1 MGGRGRHHSQEE
13 RAVVLA
19 LTEEATAAGARL
31 EKVAAHLGLS
41 TRTIQRWSDANGGED
56 QRRGANTEPAN
67 KLSEAERE
75 KVIEIANSL
84 EYRDL
89 SPKQIVPR
97 LADEGVYVASESTL
111 YRVLREQDQMAHRE
125 RSRPARSRRP
135 QEHVATG
142 PNQVWVWDIS
152 YLPGP
157 VRGTFFYLYLILDVW
172 SRKIVGAEVYEEE
185 TSERASQ
192 LFVQTCWRL
201 GVEPDGLVLHSDNG
215 SPMKGSTMLAT
226 LQWLGVVPSF
236 SRPRVS
242 NDNAFAEASFRTLKY
257 RPNYPSQPFASLEAA
272 QAWVAGFVQWY
283 NTEHRHSAIRYVT
296 PDQRH
301 YGQERTILEQR
312 RRVYA
317 DAKARHPE
325 RWTRNT
331 RDWTPVAEV
340 RLNPGRQETKTKQAA

>member
-1 MGGRGRHHSQEE
+1 M
-13 RAVVLA
+13 LA
-19 LTEEATAAGARL
+19 LVDEATGAGARL
-31 EKVAAHLGLS
+31 EKAAEHLGVS
-41 TRTIQRWSDANGGED
+41 ARTLQRWSDANGGED
-56 QRRGANTEPAN
+56 GRRGPLTEPAN
-67 KLSEAERE
+67 KLSTAERDQ
-75 KVIEIANSL
+75 VVEIANSS

-97 LADEGVYVASESTL
+97 LADEGVYVASESTV

-125 RSRPARSRRP
+125 RSRPATPRRP
-135 QEHVATG
+135 DEHVATG
-142 PNQVWVWDIS
+142 PNQVWAWDIS

-172 SRKIVGAEVYEEE
+172 SRKIVGAKVYAEE
-185 TSERASQ
+185 TSEWASQ

-201 GVEPDGLVLHSDNG
+201 GIDPEGLVLHSDNG
-215 SPMKGSTMLAT
+215 SPMKGATMLAT
-226 LQWLGVVPSF
+226 LQWLGVVASF

-272 QAWVAGFVQWY
+272 QAWVAQFVEWY

-301 YGQERTILEQR
+301 YGQEQTILEQR
-312 RRVYA
+312 QRVYT

-325 RWTRNT
+325 RWARGT

-340 RLNPGRQETKTKQAA
+340 RLNPGRLETKTKKVA

>member
-1 MGGRGRHHSQEE
+1 M
-13 RAVVLA
+13 LA
-19 LTEEATAAGARL
+19 LAEEAVRSGARL
-31 EKVAAHLGLS
+31 DNAAEHLGVS
-41 TRTIQRWSDANGGED
+41 ARTLQRWGHTNGGQD
-56 QRRGANTEPAN
+56 QRRGPNTQPANT
-67 KLSEAERE
+67 LSEAERD
-75 KVIEIANSL
+75 KLIEIANSP

-125 RSRPARSRRP
+125 RSRPATTRRP
-135 QEHVATG
+135 DEHVATG

-172 SRKIVGAEVYEEE
+172 SRKIVGAKVYAEEN
-185 TSERASQ
+185 SERASQ

-201 GVEPDGLVLHSDNG
+201 GVDPDGLVLHSDNG

-226 LQWLGVVPSF
+226 LQWLGVVASF

-272 QAWVAGFVQWY
+272 QAWVERFVQWY

-301 YGQERTILEQR
+301 YGQEQAILEQR
-312 RRVYA
+312 QRVYA
-317 DAKARHPE
+317 AAKARHPE
-325 RWTRNT
+325 RWSRDT
-331 RDWTPVAEV
+331 RDWTPVVEV
-340 RLNPGRQETKTKQAA
+340 RLNPARNEAKAEQAA

>member
-1 MGGRGRHHSQEE
+1 M
-13 RAVVLA
+13 LA
-19 LTEEATAAGARL
+19 LADEATGAGARL
-31 EKVAAHLGLS
+31 EKAAEHLGVS
-41 TRTIQRWSDANGGED
+41 ARTLQRWSDADGGED
-56 QRRGANTEPAN
+56 GRRGPLTEPAN
-67 KLSEAERE
+67 KLSAVERE
-75 KVIEIANSL
+75 QVIEIANAP

-97 LADEGVYVASESTL
+97 LADGGTYVASESTV
-111 YRVLREQDQMAHRE
+111 YRVLRKQDQMAHRE
-125 RSRPARSRRP
+125 RSRPATARRP
-135 QEHVATG
+135 DEHVATG
-142 PNQVWVWDIS
+142 PNQVWAWDIS

-172 SRKIVGAEVYEEE
+172 SRKIVGAKVYAEE
-185 TSERASQ
+185 TSDRASQ

-201 GVEPDGLVLHSDNG
+201 GIDPDGLVLHSDNG
-215 SPMKGSTMLAT
+215 SPMKGATMLAT
-226 LQWLGVVPSF
+226 LQWLGVIPSF

-272 QAWVAGFVQWY
+272 QAWVAQFVEWY

-301 YGQERTILEQR
+301 YGQERMILEQR
-312 RRVYA
+312 QRVYA

-325 RWTRNT
+325 RWSRDT
-331 RDWTPVAEV
+331 RDWTRVAEV
-340 RLNPGRQETKTKQAA
+340 RLNPGRQETKTKKAA

>member
-1 MGGRGRHHSQEE
+1 
-13 RAVVLA
+13 LA
-19 LTEEATAAGARL
+19 LADEATGAGARL
-31 EKVAAHLGLS
+31 EKAAEHLGVS
-41 TRTIQRWSDANGGED
+41 ARTLQRWSDADGCED
-56 QRRGANTEPAN
+56 GRRGPLTEPAN
-67 KLSEAERE
+67 KLSAAERE
-75 KVIEIANSL
+75 QVVEIANSP

-89 SPKQIVPR
+89 SPKQIVPQ
-97 LADEGVYVASESTL
+97 LADEGVYVASESTV

-125 RSRPARSRRP
+125 RSRPATARRP
-135 QEHVATG
+135 DEHVATG
-142 PNQVWVWDIS
+142 PNQVWAWDIS

-172 SRKIVGAEVYEEE
+172 SRKIVGAKVYAEE
-185 TSERASQ
+185 TSGRASQ

-201 GVEPDGLVLHSDNG
+201 GIDPDGLVLHSDNG
-215 SPMKGSTMLAT
+215 SPMKGATMLAT

-272 QAWVAGFVQWY
+272 QAWVAQFVEWY

-301 YGQERTILEQR
+301 YGQERAILEQR
-312 RRVYA
+312 QRVYA

-325 RWTRNT
+325 RWSRGTRN
-331 RDWTPVAEV
+331 WTPVAEV
-340 RLNPGRQETKTKQAA
+340 RLNPGRQQTETEKAA

>member
-1 MGGRGRHHSQEE
+1 M
-13 RAVVLA
+13 VA

-31 EKVAAHLGLS
+31 EQAAAHLGVS
-41 TRTIQRWSDANGGED
+41 ARTIQRWAAPHGGED
-56 QRRGANTEPAN
+56 QRRGPNTVPAN
-67 KLSEAERE
+67 KLSQAERD
-75 KVIEIANSL
+75 KVVEIANGP

-97 LADEGVYVASESTL
+97 LADQGVYVASESTV
-111 YRVLREQDQMAHRE
+111 YRVLREQDQMAHRQ
-125 RSRPARSRRP
+125 RSRPATARRP
-135 QEHVATG
+135 HEYVATG

-172 SRKIVGAEVYEEE
+172 SRKIVGAKVYADE
-185 TSERASQ
+185 TSARASQ

-201 GVEPDGLVLHSDNG
+201 GIDPDGLVLHSDNG
-215 SPMKGSTMLAT
+215 SPMKGATLLAT

-257 RPNYPSQPFASLEAA
+257 RPNYPSRPFASLAEA
-272 QAWVAGFVQWY
+272 QAWVAQFVAWY

-301 YGQERTILEQR
+301 YGQERVILEQR
-312 RRVYA
+312 QRVYA
-317 DAKARHPE
+317 AAKDRHPE
-325 RWTRNT
+325 RWSQST

-340 RLNPGRQETKTKQAA
+340 RLNPGRQQSKATNAA

>member
-1 MGGRGRHHSQEE
+1 M
-13 RAVVLA
+13 LA
-19 LTEEATAAGARL
+19 LAEQAVHAGARL
-31 EKVAAHLGLS
+31 ESAAEHLGVS
-41 TRTIQRWSDANGGED
+41 ARTLQRWGEANGGED
-56 QRRGANTEPAN
+56 QRRVPNTEPAN
-67 KLSEAERE
+67 KLSQAEKE
-75 KVIEIANSL
+75 KVIEIANSPA
-84 EYRDL
+84 YRDL

-97 LADEGVYVASESTL
+97 LADEGVYVASESTV
-111 YRVLREQDQMAHRE
+111 YRVLREQDQMAHRA
-125 RSRPARSRRP
+125 RSRPATARRP
-135 QEHVATG
+135 DEHVATG

-172 SRKIVGAEVYEEE
+172 SRKIVGAKVYAEEN
-185 TSERASQ
+185 SERASQ
-192 LFVQTCWRL
+192 LFIQTCWRL
-201 GVEPDGLVLHSDNG
+201 GIDPDGLVLHSDNG

-257 RPNYPSQPFASLEAA
+257 RPNYPSRPFASLEEA
-272 QAWVAGFVQWY
+272 QAWVERFVEWY

-301 YGQERTILEQR
+301 YGHEQAILEQR
-312 RRVYA
+312 QRVYA
-317 DAKARHPE
+317 AAKARHPE
-325 RWTRNT
+325 RWSRDT

-340 RLNPGRQETKTKQAA
+340 RLNPARQETKAKQAA

>member
-1 MGGRGRHHSQEE
+1 M
-13 RAVVLA
+13 LA
-19 LTEEATAAGARL
+19 LAKEATHAGARL
-31 EKVAAHLGLS
+31 DKAAEHLGVS
-41 TRTIQRWSDANGGED
+41 ARSIQRWGDTNGGED
-56 QRRGANTEPAN
+56 QRRGPNTAPAN
-67 KLSEAERE
+67 KLSEAEKE
-75 KVIEIANSL
+75 KVVEIANSPP
-84 EYRDL
+84 YRDL

-97 LADEGVYVASESTL
+97 LADEGVYVASESTV
-111 YRVLREQDQMAHRE
+111 YRVLRERNQMAHRE
-125 RSRPARSRRP
+125 RSRPATVCRP
-135 QEHVATG
+135 DEHVATG
-142 PNQVWVWDIS
+142 PNQVWAWDIS

-172 SRKIVGAEVYEEE
+172 SRKIVGAKVYAEESAE
-185 TSERASQ
+185 WASQ

-201 GVEPDGLVLHSDNG
+201 GVDPDGLVLHSDNG

-257 RPNYPSQPFASLEAA
+257 RPNYPSRPFASLEEA
-272 QAWVAGFVQWY
+272 QAWVERFVEWY

-301 YGQERTILEQR
+301 YGQERAVLEQR
-312 RRVYA
+312 QRVYA
-317 DAKARHPE
+317 AAKMRHPE
-325 RWTRNT
+325 RWSRDT

-340 RLNPGRQETKTKQAA
+340 RLNPARQEAKTKQAA

>member
-1 MGGRGRHHSQEE
+1 
-13 RAVVLA
+13 VA
-19 LTEEATAAGARL
+19 LTQEATAAGARL
-31 EKVAAHLGLS
+31 AQAAGHLGVS
-41 TRTIQRWSDANGGED
+41 ARTIQRWADPHGGED
-56 QRRGANTEPAN
+56 QRRGPKTAPAN
-67 KLSEAERE
+67 QLSEAERAQ
-75 KVIEIANSL
+75 VIEIANSAA
-84 EYRDL
+84 YRDL

-97 LADEGVYVASESTL
+97 LADEGVYVASESTV
-111 YRVLREQDQMAHRE
+111 YRVLREQGQMVHRE
-125 RSRPARSRRP
+125 RSRPATARRP
-135 QEHVATG
+135 DEHVATG

-172 SRKIVGAEVYEEE
+172 SRKIVGAKVYADES
-185 TSERASQ
+185 SERASQ

-201 GVEPDGLVLHSDNG
+201 GIDPVGLVLHSDNG

-226 LQWLGVVPSF
+226 LQWLGVVASF

-257 RPNYPSQPFASLEAA
+257 RPNYPSRPFASLEAA
-272 QAWVAGFVQWY
+272 QAWVAGFVEWY

-301 YGQERTILEQR
+301 YGQERVILEQR
-312 RRVYA
+312 QRVYA
-317 DAKARHPE
+317 AAKGRHPE
-325 RWTRNT
+325 RWSQGT

-340 RLNPGRQETKTKQAA
+340 RLNPGRQQCETKKAA

>member
-1 MGGRGRHHSQEE
+1 M
-13 RAVVLA
+13 LA
-19 LTEEATAAGARL
+19 LADEATHAGARL
-31 EKVAAHLGLS
+31 DKAAEQLGVS
-41 TRTIQRWSDANGGED
+41 ARTIQRWIDDNGGED
-56 QRRGANTEPAN
+56 ARRGPHREPTN
-67 KLSEAERE
+67 KLSATERE
-75 KVIEIANSL
+75 QVIETANSPA
-84 EYRDL
+84 YRDL

-97 LADEGVYVASESTL
+97 LADEGVYVASESTV
-111 YRVLREQDQMAHRE
+111 YRVLRDQDQMAHRE
-125 RSRPARSRRP
+125 RSRPATARRP
-135 QEHVATG
+135 DEHVATG

-172 SRKIVGAEVYEEE
+172 SRKIVGAKVYAEEN
-185 TSERASQ
+185 SQRAAQ

-201 GVEPDGLVLHSDNG
+201 GVDPDGLVLHSDNG

-257 RPNYPSQPFASLEAA
+257 RPNYPSQPFGSLEAA
-272 QAWVAGFVQWY
+272 QAWVARFLEWY
-283 NTEHRHSAIRYVT
+283 NTEHRHSSIRYVT

-301 YGQERTILEQR
+301 YGQEHAILEKRQ
-312 RRVYA
+312 RVYA

-325 RWTRNT
+325 RWSKDT
-331 RDWTPVAEV
+331 RDWSPVAEV
-340 RLNPGRQETKTKQAA
+340 RLNPGRSDAQTKQAA

>member
-1 MGGRGRHHSQEE
+1 M
-13 RAVVLA
+13 LA
-19 LTEEATAAGARL
+19 LAEEAACAGAHL
-31 EKVAAHLGLS
+31 ERVAEHLGVS
-41 TRTIQRWSDANGGED
+41 ARTIQRWAGTNGDED
-56 QRRGANTEPAN
+56 QRRGPNTAPAN
-67 KLSEAERE
+67 KLSEAEKD
-75 KVIEIANSL
+75 KVIEIANSP

-97 LADEGVYVASESTL
+97 LADEGVYVASESTV
-111 YRVLREQDQMAHRE
+111 YRVLREQDQMAHRQ
-125 RSRPARSRRP
+125 RSRPARARRP
-135 QEHVATG
+135 DEHVATG

-172 SRKIVGAEVYEEE
+172 SRKIVGAKVYAQE
-185 TSERASQ
+185 SCERASE

-201 GVEPDGLVLHSDNG
+201 GVDPEGLVLHSDNG
-215 SPMKGSTMLAT
+215 SPMKGATMLAT
-226 LQWLGVVPSF
+226 LQWLGVVASF

-257 RPNYPSQPFASLEAA
+257 RPNYPSQPFASLEEAR
-272 QAWVAGFVQWY
+272 AWVERFVEWY

-301 YGQERTILEQR
+301 YGQERAILEQR
-312 RRVYA
+312 QRVYA
-317 DAKARHPE
+317 AAKARHPE
-325 RWTRNT
+325 RWSRDT

-340 RLNPGRQETKTKQAA
+340 RLNPARQEAKAKQAA